1 MFAMVCPDID
11 IAFFKS
17 SKNMKKK
24 HFLVDCE
31 ITQGNIVLY
40 QYQDKPWQI
49 LVKNV
54 CHGLS

>member
-1 MFAMVCPDID
+1 
-11 IAFFKS
+11 
-17 SKNMKKK
+17 MKKQ

-31 ITQGNIVLY
+31 ITQANILLY